1 MRIRPCIDIHNGRV
15 KQIVGSSL
23 RDSKDRKEGAALEN
37 FVADADA
44 AHYASIYREMG
55 LRGGHIILL
64 NSAKEEAY
72 KEDLKQAW
80 GALQAFPGGMQ
91 IGGGITP
98 ETAGFFLDAGA
109 SHVIVTSY
117 VFRGGALDPDALSS
131 MTGAV
136 GRERLVLD
144 LSCRRTADGRYMVV
158 TDRWQKFTNLEIG
171 AECLDMLSE
180 CCDEFLIHAADAEG
194 KRSGIE
200 EDLAAVLGSWQKQSG
215 FPVTY
220 AGGVHSYEDLELIG
234 KLSGGAMDVTV
245 GSALSLFGGNLSLE
259 DLVQKAEEI

>member
-15 KQIVGSSL
+15 KQIVGSTL
-23 RDSKDRKEGAALEN
+23 QDQKGRQAAAAQEN

-44 AHYASIYREMG
+44 SYYSSIYRDMG
-55 LRGGHIILL
+55 LSGGHIILL

-72 KEDLKQAW
+72 KADLEQAI

-98 ETAGFFLDAGA
+98 ETAGAFLEAGA

-144 LSCRRTADGRYMVV
+144 LSCRKTKDGRYMVV
-158 TDRWQKFTNLEIG
+158 TDRWQKFTDLEIG
-171 AECLDMLSE
+171 PECLDMLSE
-180 CCDEFLIHAADAEG
+180 YCDEFLIHAADVEG
-194 KRSGIE
+194 KRRGIE
-200 EDLAAVLGSWQKQSG
+200 EDLVDLLGRWQNQTG

-220 AGGVHSYEDLELIG
+220 AGGVHSLADLQLIG
-234 KLSGGAMDVTV
+234 KLSGGLMDVTV
-245 GSALSLFGGNLSLE
+245 GSALSLFGGNLALE
-259 DLVQKAEEI
+259 DLVETAVRI